1 MHSIICSASIGQRRR
16 AHKGRHVTN
25 GGNEVKKYNI
35 PGKVAAPFYYGG
47 NADENGR
54 ELITFRDVLTF
65 TLFKFRR
72 KSIAKSRVRGGE
84 KNGRVARSR
93 IKT

>member
-1 MHSIICSASIGQRRR
+1 M
-16 AHKGRHVTN
+16 
-25 GGNEVKKYNI
+25 KKYNI

-72 KSIAKSRVRGGE
+72 KSIAKSRVRGGGGGE
-84 KNGRVARSR
+84 GKKNGRVARNR